1 MGKAEKDG
9 LVDTIQSGYAFGL
22 IDSPA
27 NMKDKYRAFAGWRA
41 IMERWRLGEWHLAF
55 LPDRNCAYGTN
66 RDLTRIE
73 KYVKKVVKRLE
84 KWSGSV
90 GPMSEDRLEF
100 GEYFGTDR
108 LEGVASPRGSDGYL
122 YIQIGILK

>member
-1 MGKAEKDG
+1 MKKDEII
-9 LVDTIQSGYAFGL
+9 DTTGGFGNFGL
-22 IDSPA
+22 FEPA
-27 NMKDKYRAFAGWRA
+27 DEMKTRYKAFAGWRT
-41 IMERWRLGEWHLAF
+41 IMERWKLGEWHLAF

-66 RDLTRIE
+66 SDLTRIE

-84 KWSGSV
+84 KWAGSV
-90 GPMSEDRLEF
+90 GPMSENKLEF

-122 YIQIGILK
+122 YIQIGLRR

>member
-1 MGKAEKDG
+1 MAKKVEI
-9 LVDTIQSGYAFGL
+9 VDTLDHGFGL
-22 IDSPA
+22 FEPA
-27 NMKDKYRAFAGWRA
+27 DDLKARFRAFAGWRA
-41 IMERWRLGEWHLAF
+41 IMERWKLGEWHLAF

-90 GPMSEDRLEF
+90 GPMSDDKLEF

-122 YIQIGILK
+122 YIQIGVRK